1 MAQESAINALGQFQL
16 ATGFGPVG
24 RLVEFTNSNEM
35 MLLAA
40 VIVTLLFATALRHR
54 AVVPGRMQG
63 LAEMSYEF
71 VHQMVDDT
79 IGHEGRKFFPFVF
92 TLFAFILVG
101 NILGLFPYFFAFT
114 SHIAVTGALALFVFL
129 LSTAVGFWYHGLSFF
144 KFFSP
149 PGVPGWLL
157 PLLIPIEIVS
167 FLSRPI
173 SLSVR
178 LFANITAGHVMWE
191 VFAGFMIMLVTGLG
205 AVGVVAAIIPL
216 GLNVALTA
224 LEFLVAFLQAYVFAV
239 LTCLYLHDAIHLH

>member
-1 MAQESAINALGQFQL
+1 MTQKTAIDALGQFQL
-16 ATGFGPVG
+16 TTAFGPVG
-24 RLVEFTNSNEM
+24 RMIEFTNSNQM

-40 VIVTLLFATALRHR
+40 AIITLLCFMALRRR

-71 VHQMVDDT
+71 VHQMVVDT
-79 IGHEGRKFFPFVF
+79 IGEEGRRFFPFVF
-92 TLFAFILVG
+92 MLFSFILVG
-101 NILGLFPYFFAFT
+101 NLLGLFPYFFAFT
-114 SHIAVTGALALFVFL
+114 SHIAITGALAIFVFL
-129 LSTAVGFWYHGLSFF
+129 LSTLVGFWYHGIGFL

-191 VFAGFMIMLVTGLG
+191 VFAGFMIMLVASLG

-216 GLNVALTA
+216 GLNIALTA